1 MAFAALRIQII
12 VIFVRNKGKQLKIHQ
27 IRLQNLNSLRAEV
40 RLDFEEGPLAYGGLF
55 AITGDTGAGKTTILD
70 AVTLALFGCTSRDH
84 EREVMSNGA
93 TEAFAELEFSNGRGR
108 FLARWEQRKK
118 KKGDVKTDRS
128 VARWHEGAYVEAA
141 TGMRSSGEY
150 IERHLGMDY
159 AQFKR
164 TVLLAQGEF
173 AAFLNPPGKPAE
185 REKARAA
192 VLEHLTDTAI
202 YTNIS
207 KAAFERA
214 KLEKNQLE
222 RLQARRDGLRVLDA
236 AQIDVLKTDL
246 EAQSAAAE
254 VQAGT
259 LSRLRDNKQ
268 WVEGI
273 QTLTAQQGA
282 LEAAKSQHLT
292 AETELQ
298 PLKTALSRHRL
309 LQPFRPQF
317 ARLVEYVRDYE
328 TLVHT
333 LASVTAELEAAQQE
347 KTNIE
352 QALALKQAELAQ
364 QVEATEQAEGV
375 FEQVTVLDEQV
386 RAKGQALESANAD
399 WALAVQA
406 LQTSEQQQTALQLH
420 NEAVQTDFLENK
432 EWLETREALGQFG
445 ADVAKAEDQVERLRL
460 LFKAAQAANKE
471 HREAT
476 EKHVLAAAKSNAA
489 TADLEQ
495 AKALSATAQQ
505 QLDTFLQRHGLPSDV
520 VDAELEI
527 DRRVGEA
534 ITQLQQFEGFTRY
547 HTTYRQVAE
556 ELAEAREEHGM
567 LLSEEHVLGL
577 ELLTLMDE
585 LPTLDTRLSIKR
597 QRYDWQQQAQK
608 VLDLRASLNP
618 GEPCP
623 VCGATTHPYTEGTN
637 AHDVL
642 EEDALRELKEAE
654 RALLEHRS
662 RYNRVLDRHKD
673 LQNRLVQ
680 LEDFLEDMVTTQMH
694 RLQNKL
700 KLQENSFTWTNAEFL
715 QNTQAQEAFLRGKIE
730 VLEKDKST
738 LEQMRSTF
746 KQLLQ
751 AFRNAERVAE
761 KAGLAH
767 QYALTQQQLLEGD
780 KTRAAQAQK
789 KLETEFEVEKA
800 KLDALLQPFGFVFEP
815 NGDFKKRFD
824 ALVLDTRQFASRL
837 QQRDALRLELER
849 TSVQLRALSTQ
860 WQERQMVVQQRSAAL
875 QQLRSDME
883 ALIQERRTL
892 FGDKNPQTERVQRQE
907 RIAALRRTLENAQ
920 QADKA
925 NAALLAQLTEN
936 REASN
941 RAYEKNR
948 LESRRLETE
957 LGSALT
963 QYQLGQEVLSL
974 ANPQTVS
981 ENTDLVP
988 AQPTGASLIRVFGQ
1002 FLLSEDVAKE
1012 MEQTLSAWQQQ
1023 AYLLEQQLDDNKR
1036 QLATE
1041 MARAFDFREAGPL
1054 YAAITTAEAALQN
1067 TLQAIGAIRSQIA
1080 DNAQRAEEVAQLLQ
1094 EIEKQQAEVARWE
1107 ALKKLIG
1114 ASDGALF
1121 QRFAQ
1126 GLTLKQ
1132 LVTQTNRHLERFQG
1146 GRYRLRKKEG
1156 MDLDLEIIDA
1166 FQADNV
1172 RSVNTLSGGETFL
1185 ASLALALGLA
1195 DMTGYSDQ
1203 VQTLFIDEGFGA
1215 LDENALEIA
1224 IDTLESLQAQGV
1236 TIGVISHIREMKDRI
1251 GTQIQVI
1258 KQGDGFSRVVVA
1270 G

>member
-12 VIFVRNKGKQLKIHQ
+12 VIFVRNNGKQLKIHQ
-27 IRLQNLNSLRAEV
+27 IRLQNLNSLRTEV

-84 EREVMSNGA
+84 EREVMSNGT
-93 TEAFAELEFSNGRGR
+93 TESFAELEFSNGRGR

-128 VARWHEGAYVEAA
+128 VAQWHEGAYVEAA

-150 IERHLGMDY
+150 IERQLGMDY

-192 VLEHLTDTAI
+192 VLEHLTDTAV
-202 YTNIS
+202 YTDIS

-214 KLEKNQLE
+214 KLEKNRLE
-222 RLQARRDGLRVLDA
+222 RLQDQRDGLRVLDA
-236 AQIDVLKTDL
+236 AQIDILKTGL
-246 EAQSAAAE
+246 ETQLAAAE
-254 VQAGT
+254 VQTQAMG
-259 LSRLRDNKQ
+259 RLRDNKQ
-268 WVEGI
+268 WLEGI
-273 QTLTAQQGA
+273 QTLTAQQQA
-282 LEAAKSQHLT
+282 LEAAKNQHLT
-292 AETELQ
+292 AEAALQ
-298 PLKTALSRHRL
+298 PLKTALSRYHL

-328 TLVHT
+328 ALTVSM
-333 LASVTAELEAAQQE
+333 AAVSAEFEAAQQE

-352 QALALKQAELAQ
+352 QVLVLKQAELAQ
-364 QVEATEQAEGV
+364 QMEVAQQAEGV
-375 FEQVTVLDEQV
+375 FEQVTVWDEQI
-386 RAKGQALESANAD
+386 RAKGEALAAANQDWTLAAKALEE
-399 WALAVQA
+399 
-406 LQTSEQQQTALQLH
+406 SEQQQVALKSRHQALQVL
-420 NEAVQTDFLENK
+420 FLENK
-432 EWLETREALGQFG
+432 EWLETRDALGQFG
-445 ADVAKAEDQVERLRL
+445 ANVAKAEDQVDRLRL
-460 LFKAAQAANKE
+460 LFKTAQEADKE
-471 HREAT
+471 FREAT
-476 EKHVLAAAKSNAA
+476 EKYGLAAEKASAA
-489 TADLEQ
+489 TVGVEQ
-495 AKALSATAQQ
+495 TRLLSADSKQ
-505 QLDTFLQRHGLPSDV
+505 QLDVFLQRYGLPLEV
-520 VDAELEI
+520 ADAELEI
-527 DRRVGEA
+527 DQRVELSIA
-534 ITQLQQFEGFTRY
+534 QLQQFEGFARY

-556 ELAEAREEHGM
+556 ELAEAREEHSM
-567 LLSEEHVLGL
+567 LLSEEHVLGQ

-585 LPTLDTRLSIKR
+585 KPTLDSRLSIKR
-597 QRYDWQQQAQK
+597 KRYEWQQQARK
-608 VLDLRASLNP
+608 VLDLRADLNP

-623 VCGATTHPYTEGTN
+623 VCGATDHPYTDN
-637 AHDVL
+637 AAHDAL
-642 EEDALRELKEAE
+642 EEDALRDLKEAE
-654 RALLEHRS
+654 QALLEHRS

-680 LEDFLEDMVTTQMH
+680 LEDFLEEVVTAQMR

-700 KLQENSFTWTNAEFL
+700 TAQENGFIWTDVEFL
-715 QNTQAQEAFLRGKIE
+715 QNTQAQEAFLRDKIE
-730 VLEKDKST
+730 ILQKDKSA
-738 LEQMRSTF
+738 LEQMRQTF

-751 AFRNAERVAE
+751 AFRNAERLAE
-761 KAGLAH
+761 KAAMAQ

-789 KLETEFEVEKA
+789 RLEAEFEAEKA
-800 KLDALLQPFGFVFEP
+800 KLDTLLQPFGFVFEP
-815 NGDFKKRFD
+815 NGGFKNRFE
-824 ALVLDTRQFASRL
+824 ALVDDTRQYASHL
-837 QQRDALRLELER
+837 QQRDDLRLELEK
-849 TSVQLRALSTQ
+849 TSVQLEAVAAQ
-860 WQERQMVVQQRSAAL
+860 WQERQTVVHQRATAL
-875 QQLRSDME
+875 QHLQSDME
-883 ALIQERRTL
+883 GLTQKRQAL
-892 FGDKNPQTERVQRQE
+892 FGDKNPQTERAQGQA
-907 RIAALRRTLENAQ
+907 RIAALRQALESAQ

-925 NAALLAQLTEN
+925 NAALLAQMTET
-936 REASN
+936 REASS

-948 LESRRLETE
+948 LESNRLETE
-957 LGSALT
+957 LSAVLAKHELLQEITGGNT
-963 QYQLGQEVLSL
+963 QALSEVEDTST
-974 ANPQTVS
+974 PQ
-981 ENTDLVP
+981 P
-988 AQPTGASLIRVFGQ
+988 ASASLIRVFGQ
-1002 FLLSEDVAKE
+1002 FLLSEEDAKE

-1023 AYLLEQQLDDNKR
+1023 ARLLEQQLHENKR
-1036 QLATE
+1036 QLAAE
-1041 MARAFDFREAGPL
+1041 VGRAFDFREADAL
-1054 YAAITTAEAALQN
+1054 HAAITEADA
-1067 TLQAIGAIRSQIA
+1067 TLQGTLQEIGAIRSQIA
-1080 DNAQRAEEVAQLLQ
+1080 DNAKRAEAVAKLLQ
-1094 EIEKQQAEVARWE
+1094 GIEKQQVELARWE

-1132 LVTQTNRHLERFQG
+1132 LVTQTNRHLLQFQG

-1195 DMTGYSDQ
+1195 DMTGYADQ

-1224 IDTLESLQAQGV
+1224 IDTLEGLQAQGV
-1236 TIGVISHIREMKDRI
+1236 TIGVISHIREMKERI

-1258 KQGDGFSRVVVA
+1258 KQGDGFSRVEVA